1 MGLVETEAIILR
13 SYRLAEADKIVISL
27 TKSAGVVRGVANG
40 ARRLKSKYGASL
52 EPFTLVS
59 LNYYEKEGR
68 ELVSL
73 RHVEI
78 LKSYFDLAQNTE
90 AVHALEYWGE
100 LVLEF
105 SPPHEPNEKLFRM
118 AKACVEA
125 LAEEPGQIDAC
136 VRYFEIWV
144 LKLAGFLPDLR
155 TCVACKRQFG
165 EDAAA
170 AINLDQTLHC
180 STCSKHKGD
189 MWSSESLKRMRLIQR
204 VSPLNF
210 ARASAGSAAE
220 VRQELSQITERLI
233 TRALERAPRGQ
244 SSFVATDG

>member
-1 MGLVETEAIILR
+1 MGLVDTEAIILR

-52 EPFTLVS
+52 EPFTLVT

-78 LKSYFDLAQNTE
+78 LKSYFDLARNTE

-105 SPPHEPNEKLFRM
+105 APPHEPNEKLFRM

-125 LAEEPGQIDAC
+125 LAEEPGQVDAC
-136 VRYFEIWV
+136 VRYFEIWT

-155 TCVACKRQFG
+155 ACAACKRELG
-165 EDAAA
+165 EDETAT
-170 AINLDQTLHC
+170 INLDQTLHC
-180 STCSKHKGD
+180 AACSKHVGD
-189 MWSSESLKRMRLIQR
+189 KWSSESLKRMRLIQR

-210 ARASAGSAAE
+210 ARASTGSAMAA
-220 VRQELSQITERLI
+220 RRELSQITERLI
-233 TRALERAPRGQ
+233 ARALERAPRGH
-244 SSFVATDG
+244 SNFITADN